1 MVRTVGIGIILGGVL
16 GLLLSACG
24 CRSESQSLSP
34 VPPAPA
40 TADLRLRF
48 SPGQTDTFRTVLEQG
63 KSVLWYGP
71 EATKPDGFEDGHTDN
86 RTEMTFGQEVL
97 SVDPAGDAVVRI
109 TITALKY
116 LNRIH
121 NKVGVDFDSARQ
133 TDQDNPL
140 AKLIGQS
147 YQIKLS
153 RRGDVLG
160 IVEAAQARSATP
172 ASSPAYQIAEKML
185 SDDGIRERHTI
196 AALAALRED
205 QVRPGQ
211 TWSSEKSFSFSMMGS
226 KSFERIYT
234 LRDISEDSG
243 GRLATIEMKAIP
255 AAGQPQQGLPA
266 AGPFAGAFDN
276 TSNYDGRCL
285 FEIAHGRVR
294 ECAEQMRSE
303 WVMIDPEAGQN
314 GAVPRAVK
322 MAASWS
328 RRLELVK

>member
-140 AKLIGQS
+140 TKLIGQS

-153 RRGDVLG
+153 RRGDVSS
-160 IVEAAQARSATP
+160 IVEAAQARSAIP
-172 ASSPAYQIAEKML
+172 ASSPAYQIAERML

-211 TWSSEKSFSFSMMGS
+211 TWSSEKSFSFSWMGS

-234 LRDISEDSG
+234 LRDISEGSG

-255 AAGQPQQGLPA
+255 AAGQPQRPSA

-285 FEIAHGRVR
+285 FEIANGRLR
-294 ECAEQMRSE
+294 ECTEQMRSE
-303 WVMIDPEAGQN
+303 WVMMDSEAGQN
-314 GAVPRAVK
+314 GTAPRAVK

-328 RRLELVK
+328 RRLELAK